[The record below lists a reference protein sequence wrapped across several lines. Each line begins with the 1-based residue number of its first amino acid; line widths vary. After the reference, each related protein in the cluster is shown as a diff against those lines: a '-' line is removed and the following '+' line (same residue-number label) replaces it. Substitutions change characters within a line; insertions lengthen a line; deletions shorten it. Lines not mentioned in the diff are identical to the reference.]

1 MVSSHHGHHG
11 HQLENGPA
19 AGWSPGLP
27 RIPVLPSPS
36 PPAAPD
42 LDEPRDVRVFSGFS
56 KGFSYDPK
64 WTDKPNPW
72 NHNTVKLAAHSTFA

>member
-1 MVSSHHGHHG
+1 MMMVNDDG
-11 HQLENGPA
+11 
-19 AGWSPGLP
+19 
-27 RIPVLPSPS
+27 
-36 PPAAPD
+36 
-42 LDEPRDVRVFSGFS
+42 VFSGFS